1 MFRVFR
7 ALRVVRVVRLAPTF
21 ALHQQ
26 IFLLGVTVFSLIFV
40 AAGLFQSVEAEFGDF
55 DLPFHEVC
63 ALSHNP
69 SLPACLSD
77 RLGYDMRSCIRSFT
91 I

>member
-55 DLPFHEVC
+55 DLPFHEVG
-63 ALSHNP
+63 ARNP
-69 SLPACLSD
+69 LLPTCLSD
-77 RLGYDMRSCIRSFT
+77 RLGRDTRSCIRSFT
-91 I
+91 T